1 MCDIWNTIK
10 CAFHLATHMDWLL
23 FNRSSKASVKNTDPY
38 RRTLW
43 KFYWFIALV
52 ICGLESGVFFFF
64 VSEKCRLTRHSRS
77 RKQGRLG
84 HVIGTRETSR
94 GRSLIHFIWFLTTWI
109 TVKNSNKCVFVLISM
124 LGRLKNSHSSS
135 CCMIEIKVDKSC
147 KSKFCLND
155 AKSIPNL
162 HGLHG

>member
-1 MCDIWNTIK
+1 MYFVKILLIYR
-10 CAFHLATHMDWLL
+10 FSHMW
-23 FNRSSKASVKNTDPY
+23 FGKRS
-38 RRTLW
+38 
-43 KFYWFIALV
+43 
-52 ICGLESGVFFFF
+52 GFF
-64 VSEKCRLTRHSRS
+64 SSLTRHSRS

-135 CCMIEIKVDKSC
+135 CCKWTKAANQSFGSMMQSRFLKYMAFI
-147 KSKFCLND
+147 
-155 AKSIPNL
+155 AL
-162 HGLHG
+162 HGLIIIEHSIRSNKVLSDGVRMFKTAMEQRA

>member
-1 MCDIWNTIK
+1 MVW
-10 CAFHLATHMDWLL
+10 
-23 FNRSSKASVKNTDPY
+23 KAE
-38 RRTLW
+38 
-43 KFYWFIALV
+43 
-52 ICGLESGVFFFF
+52 CFFFF

-124 LGRLKNSHSSS
+124 LGRLKNSHSSCVVLRLKWTKAANQS
-135 CCMIEIKVDKSC
+135 FGSMMQSRFLIYMAFIGS
-147 KSKFCLND
+147 LD
-155 AKSIPNL
+155 AADSARCAIAVWPFMAQ
-162 HGLHG
+162 